1 VIPPARPAAPR
12 SSQAADR
19 APADKLLYDWVKRA
33 LDIAIAP
40 TVLVLSLPFWVWAFF
55 AIMLTDG
62 WPFLYAQTR
71 VGRNGE
77 VFTILKFRSM
87 IREAEKH
94 GVPIYSQKGDPRITR
109 VGHIMRKTAIDEIP
123 QIISIFRGH
132 MSWVGPRPARP
143 EEVRQYL
150 RDVPGYGLRH
160 VVRPGL
166 TGYAQVHALDYRNI
180 EQKLRYDLYYIAH
193 RSLWLDL
200 TIYVKSWANTLFA
213 RWDTARTR
221 R

>member
-1 VIPPARPAAPR
+1 VAAAKPAGGRRGYQLAKR
-12 SSQAADR
+12 AADVVL
-19 APADKLLYDWVKRA
+19 AAVA
-33 LDIAIAP
+33 LG
-40 TVLVLSLPFWVWAFF
+40 LSTPFWLWAIVTITL
-55 AIMLTDG
+55 ADG
-62 WPFLYAQTR
+62 WPFLYSQTR
-71 VGRNGE
+71 VGHNRRI
-77 VFTILKFRSM
+77 FRIHKSRSM
-87 IREAEKH
+87 IKDAEKET
-94 GVPIYSQKGDPRITR
+94 GVVSSTKDDPRVTR
-109 VGHIMRKTAIDEIP
+109 VGRIMRKTAIDEIP
-123 QIISIFRGH
+123 QIIGIFRGH

-150 RDVPGYGLRH
+150 RDIPGYGLRH

-166 TGYAQVHALDYRNI
+166 TGYAQVHASDYGNI

-213 RWDTARTR
+213 RWDVARTR